1 VKAVNGSK
9 GAPIPLLLERNGKT
23 IEKKVVAKEKS
34 ILAIGIGLNWVNHPT
49 PWTQFKQVISMT
61 YKSLRS
67 IFKGKLKMRH
77 LSGPLGIFRGIAI
90 TYAKGG
96 IMRALSLIVMITY
109 SLAILNLMPLPVL
122 DGGHIVL
129 SLIQLVFGKP
139 LSPKIV
145 QPMFVIVI
153 VLLFSM
159 MLYVSFYDALRYI
172 SVTKEYRFMD
182 SPVTHSGSISGDNVD
197 VDK

>member
-1 VKAVNGSK
+1 
-9 GAPIPLLLERNGKT
+9 
-23 IEKKVVAKEKS
+23 
-34 ILAIGIGLNWVNHPT
+34 
-49 PWTQFKQVISMT
+49 
-61 YKSLRS
+61 
-67 IFKGKLKMRH
+67 
-77 LSGPLGIFRGIAI
+77 
-90 TYAKGG
+90 
-96 IMRALSLIVMITY
+96 MRALSLIVMITY

-129 SLIQLVFGKP
+129 SLIQWVFGKP

-182 SPVTHSGSISGDNVD
+182 LPVTTPSSSIPGDNMD